1 MRGVKVGIELTLC
14 ITKKK
19 KKMKKVIFFAVLNV
33 IVAST
38 FAQSQIELP
47 KELKEYN
54 NSSQV
59 VMNMVGD
66 TISFDFV
73 KFDSDKS
80 AYVKY
85 NPGKLNTIYSV
96 DTIWK
101 RKVKNRSNAKLNKHY
116 TIVKDYKQAD
126 EIGKSKFKI
135 LYIKNRN
142 KNGNKTLSN
151 LLDLSDYEQYLSS
164 DYIDFYLLDITNKD
178 TLIWS
183 YIQDIQEREN
193 NPHFLIRIDKIAR
206 LLNTFYTEK
215 KMYLYAG
222 YKYGESKYSAKSD
235 YRNYTP
241 LKCIKSDYI
250 FDGYYLIGVNYIF
263 VFSDETGKE
272 YHFLLDDLN
281 DKNKMITSTEYDEIK
296 KSTIQSL
303 KQKGRYHYILSKIEK
318 PKNSSIR
325 YGEYQEIKTDDNVSK
340 FLYEDNILS
349 ILWYGDKNQFVFS
362 LKNKSNHS
370 LKIIWDEAA
379 FINNQNESSRVI
391 HKGIRYIDANKSQAS
406 TIIPK
411 GTELN
416 DIIAPVDRIRFS
428 DEYYLLEMVEGS
440 FRYDPA
446 LEGKQVKVLLPIE
459 IQGVTNE
466 YIFTFDMFWKYDYPK
481 LQ

>member
-1 MRGVKVGIELTLC
+1 MEELKT
-14 ITKKK
+14 IMQK
-19 KKMKKVIFFAVLNV
+19 F
-33 IVAST
+33 VASGWNLIADP
-38 FAQSQIELP
+38 AQEWL
-47 KELKEYN
+47 
-54 NSSQV
+54 
-59 VMNMVGD
+59 D
-66 TISFDFV
+66 
-73 KFDSDKS
+73 
-80 AYVKY
+80 
-85 NPGKLNTIYSV
+85 
-96 DTIWK
+96 
-101 RKVKNRSNAKLNKHY
+101 
-116 TIVKDYKQAD
+116 
-126 EIGKSKFKI
+126 GKS
-135 LYIKNRN
+135 
-142 KNGNKTLSN
+142 
-151 LLDLSDYEQYLSS
+151 
-164 DYIDFYLLDITNKD
+164 NKD

-241 LKCIKSDYI
+241 LKCTKSDYI

-466 YIFTFDMFWKYDYPK
+466 YIFTFDMFSFPLVPQQLPDCIFFI
-481 LQ
+481 